1 MTAQTLKRVLP
12 VVLEGGW
19 VGKLGLCV
27 LRGGSGLGRGNFPD
41 ASSANLFQRWA
52 QELCVHRPK
61 STVHIHTHPGKA
73 VFYNRLVVK
82 TFLQL
87 RSFL

>member
-27 LRGGSGLGRGNFPD
+27 LRGGSGLGGVTSQMLRLQICYRGGHRSYVSTD
-41 ASSANLFQRWA
+41 QRV
-52 QELCVHRPK
+52 LC
-61 STVHIHTHPGKA
+61 TYTHIQAKQCFT
-73 VFYNRLVVK
+73 
-82 TFLQL
+82 TD
-87 RSFL
+87 